1 MFEGQCSSLLVSVL
15 QSYKVTVVTL
25 YATVALVFLNLMIK
39 VVNRMILLLS
49 LHKFSIYLQKRE
61 KR

>member
-1 MFEGQCSSLLVSVL
+1 MFEGQRSSLLVSVL